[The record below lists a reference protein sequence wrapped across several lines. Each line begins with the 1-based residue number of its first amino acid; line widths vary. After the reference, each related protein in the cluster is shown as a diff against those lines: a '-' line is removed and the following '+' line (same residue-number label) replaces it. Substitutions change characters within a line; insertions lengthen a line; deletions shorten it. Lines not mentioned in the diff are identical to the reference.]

1 MFDLLQAELA
11 VRPGDA
17 HINIKLVQL
26 FSSDGRLEEAVKHCL
41 ATEKRG
47 LLRSSL
53 DWYSTVVHTLQVS
66 RMLTKYNI
74 HLWNYMYN
82 SKVLNLVFLRIS

>member
-1 MFDLLQAELA
+1 LFDLLQAELA

-66 RMLTKYNI
+66 RMLTKYN
-74 HLWNYMYN
+74 Y
-82 SKVLNLVFLRIS
+82 VLMELHVQW

>member
-1 MFDLLQAELA
+1 MFDLLQAELTK
-11 VRPGDA
+11 RPGDA

-66 RMLTKYNI
+66 RMLTKYN
-74 HLWNYMYN
+74 Y
-82 SKVLNLVFLRIS
+82 VLMELHVRW